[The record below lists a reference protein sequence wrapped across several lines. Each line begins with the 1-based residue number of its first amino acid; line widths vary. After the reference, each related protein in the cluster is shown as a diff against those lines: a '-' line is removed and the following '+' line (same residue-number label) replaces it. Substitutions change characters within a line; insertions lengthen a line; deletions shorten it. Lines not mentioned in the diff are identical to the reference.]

1 MYGPD
6 DDITP
11 RGMIVRFTNLPANHR
26 RRLHE
31 VIARHYERKLARKAN
46 SS

>member
-1 MYGPD
+1 
-6 DDITP
+6 
-11 RGMIVRFTNLPANHR
+11 MIVRFTNLSPTNR

-31 VIARHYERKLARKAN
+31 VIARHYERKLAATAE